1 MIYYK
6 FIFYKTYCFFLGMNA
21 QDMPGVKTILILG
34 FVILATSM
42 LGLSTLLSWIG
53 YDVAHVAGQ
62 PLAKILVVVTQLG
75 LWGAHYRVFWQGG
88 KLPVVL
94 QGFEDGTAVI
104 HVRLAKVLMGLF
116 FLLPVGLF
124 LFNAVRGAQAAHY

>member
-42 LGLSTLLSWIG
+42 LVMSALLSWIG
-53 YDVAHVAGQ
+53 YDVAHLVGQ
-62 PLAKILVVVTQLG
+62 PLTKVLLVATQLS

-88 KLPVVL
+88 KLPVIF
-94 QGFEDGTAVI
+94 QGFEDGTTVI
-104 HVRLAKVLMGLF
+104 HVRLAKVLMSLF
-116 FLLPVGLF
+116 FLLPIGLF
-124 LFNAVRGAQAAHY
+124 LFNAVRGAKAAHH